1 MKKLSI
7 VMCVFCCVNFCCHS
21 SVFAAAWDK
30 CKGCHNGNL
39 APDQKSLKDKYP
51 TVNKFVEAARQ
62 SDDPFMD
69 GFKKDEKLLKEA
81 AQDIGLK

>member
-1 MKKLSI
+1 VKKLCV
-7 VMCVFCCVNFCCHS
+7 VMCVFCCLIFFSQS

-39 APDQKSLKDKYP
+39 APDEKTLKDKYP
-51 TVNKFVEAARQ
+51 TVSKIVEAAKQ
-62 SDDPFMD
+62 SSSPLMNS
-69 GFKKDEKLLKEA
+69 FKEDEKLLKEA

>member
-1 MKKLSI
+1 M
-7 VMCVFCCVNFCCHS
+7 
-21 SVFAAAWDK
+21 
-30 CKGCHNGNL
+30 
-39 APDQKSLKDKYP
+39 KDKYP
-51 TVNKFVEAARQ
+51 TVKKFVEAARQ